1 MSEGVEAHFAVVG
14 ADAGVLHAAEAHGV
28 TARVNDHIVDGGPA
42 AAHRIQDVP
51 LERTALREDIA
62 GQRMFDRPHN
72 VQRLVHV
79 APGDDGQRRTE
90 DLLAHE
96 RIIDAHARHHG
107 RLNLQRLR
115 IAPAAEGDAGALGAV
130 VNEPA
135 HHVEVLLVDHVRVV
149 GAGQHV
155 LAVVLVNPPLQFFH
169 ELVGHILVH
178 KRVVGPHA
186 GLTRVQ
192 AFAPGDALGGAAD
205 VGVRGDEHGAFA
217 AELQGD
223 ARQVLGRGR
232 HDLAPHTRAAG
243 EHDFVEFHLQE
254 PVVHLV

>member
-1 MSEGVEAHFAVVG
+1 M
-14 ADAGVLHAAEAHGV
+14 L
-28 TARVNDHIVDGGPA
+28 
-42 AAHRIQDVP
+42 
-51 LERTALREDIA
+51 
-62 GQRMFDRPHN
+62 DRPHD
-72 VQRLVHV
+72 VQGLVQV
-79 APGDDGQRRTE
+79 APGDDGQRRAE

-96 RIIDAHARHHG
+96 RVVDAHADHHG
-107 RLNLQRLR
+107 GLDLQCRGV
-115 IAPAAEGDAGALGAV
+115 APAAEGDTGALGAIV
-130 VNEPA
+130 DELA

-169 ELVGHILVH
+169 ELVGRILVH

-192 AFAPGDALGGAAD
+192 ALAPGDALGGAAD
-205 VGVRGDEHGAFA
+205 VGIGGDEHRALA

-223 ARQVLGRGR
+223 ACQVLGRGR

-243 EHDFVEFHLQE
+243 EHDLVEFHLQQ
-254 PVVHLV
+254 PVVHVV